1 MVFKPSKISIESLL
15 TEVKNLSA
23 SIKISEISKYF
34 LDIPYKKNSLI
45 GSSSEKEQ
53 LVIDFEGVDCMTFIE
68 YVEALRLS
76 DDYVSFIENLKYV
89 RYFEGIVDFKK
100 RRHFFTDWRNLT
112 TLKDITNELTKKYFK
127 TVVKELNRNEE
138 KLWIDGLEIK
148 QRIINYIPSEYIE
161 KIASELKTGD
171 YCGFYTSKK
180 GLDVIHVGIV
190 IVDSNIK
197 LRHASSQKYHVVDE
211 DFTMYSKEKEGI
223 IIFRPQEIKSVASS

>member
-1 MVFKPSKISIESLL
+1 MVFKPSKISIENLL

-34 LDIPYKKNSLI
+34 LDIPYKNNSLI
-45 GSSSEKEQ
+45 GSSLEKEQ

-190 IVDSNIK
+190 LVDSNIK
-197 LRHASSQKYHVVDE
+197 LRHASSQKNNVVDE
-211 DFTMYSKEKEGI
+211 DFITYSKEKEGI
-223 IIFRPQEIKSVASS
+223 IIFRPKEKDVASS